1 MTINALIAWTE
12 SAIRLKSA

>member
-12 SAIRLKSA
+12 SAVRLKSA